1 MNAKMEIETILSGI
15 QERID
20 YAREEDYEMDEASF
34 AYEQGMVISFNQMQA
49 ILNHIED
56 LKLDML
62 ELRE

>member
-1 MNAKMEIETILSGI
+1 MEIEKILSDI
-15 QERID
+15 QERIN